1 MDAANRIEQRSL
13 ARAAGVV
20 MTGFALSNL
29 TGLVKWVL
37 VSQAFGTEAQLDAF
51 NAANRL
57 PEILFNL
64 MAGGALASAFV
75 PTFTD
80 LLTKG
85 DRPGAWRLAS
95 AIANLVF
102 VALSLTAAM
111 AWLSAPW
118 LVPNVL
124 APGFDPDTT
133 ALTIELLRIL
143 LLSAVIFGL
152 SGLLMGILN
161 AHRHFLLPALAPTF
175 LWMGWI
181 IGVLAFVPRW
191 GIHGLAWGVVF
202 GAAMHLGIQLPALR
216 GRGLIYRPQ
225 LGLGDPSVRR
235 VGKLMAP
242 RLLGVAAV
250 QLNFLVNTILASA
263 MSEGSLTAIGIA
275 FFVMLMPQ
283 VVIAQSIAVAALPTF
298 SAQAAR
304 GDLRQLQRSLAGTL
318 RGVIFLSLPASLGLI
333 LLRRPIVAMLFQR
346 GAFDLQSTDLV
357 SWALLWY
364 AAGLVGHAL
373 VEIASRAFYALQ
385 DTRTPVLLGVGAM
398 SLNIALSLLTPPL
411 FKRWGWLP
419 HGGLALAN
427 SIATGIEAFGLLL
440 LMRRRLDGLGFQPI
454 RRGLLVAVVASLTMA
469 GSLSLWLHLDGARS
483 VWLVGFGG
491 VGLGAVVYGLVSLF
505 MGAPELKAIPTLVLE
520 RDPGALERLSE
531 QRDGDLGDHQA

>member
-1 MDAANRIEQRSL
+1 MEQRSM

-37 VSQAFGTEAQLDAF
+37 VSQAFGTEAELDAF

-75 PTFTD
+75 PTFTE

-85 DRPGAWRLAS
+85 DQKGAWRLAS
-95 AIANLVF
+95 SIANVVLL
-102 VALSLTAAM
+102 ALSLAAAL
-111 AWLSAPW
+111 AWVAAPW
-118 LVPNVL
+118 LVTNLL
-124 APGFDPDTT
+124 APGFGAQTT
-133 ALTIELLRIL
+133 TLTVELLRIL

-152 SGLLMGILN
+152 SGLLMGVLN
-161 AHRHFLLPALAPTF
+161 AHQHFLLPALAPTL
-175 LWMGWI
+175 LWIGWI
-181 IGVLAFVPRW
+181 VGVLLFVPRW
-191 GIHGLAWGVVF
+191 GIHGLAWGVVL
-202 GAAMHLGIQLPALR
+202 GAGMHLGIQLPALR
-216 GRGLIYRPQ
+216 GRNAEYQPR
-225 LGLGDPSVRR
+225 LGLDDPAVKR
-235 VGKLMAP
+235 VGRLMAP

-263 MSEGSLTAIGIA
+263 MEEGSLTAIGIA

-304 GDLRQLQRSLAGTL
+304 GDLRQLRSSLAAAL
-318 RGVIFLSLPASLGLI
+318 RGVVFLSLPASLGLI

-346 GAFDLQSTDLV
+346 GQFDLQSTELV

-364 AAGLVGHAL
+364 AAGLVGHAV
-373 VEIASRAFYALQ
+373 VEIASRAFYAMK
-385 DTRTPVLLGVGAM
+385 DTRTPVILAAAAM
-398 SLNIALSLLTPPL
+398 ALNIGLSLSLPVL
-411 FKRWGWLP
+411 FRRWGWMP

-427 SIATGIEAFGLLL
+427 SIATGLEAIGLLY
-440 LMRRRLDGLGFQPI
+440 LMRRRLGSLGFDRI
-454 RRGLLVAVVASLTMA
+454 RRGLTVAVLASLLMA
-469 GSLSLWLHLDGARS
+469 TSLLFWLRLAAIQS
-483 VWLVGFGG
+483 VWF
-491 VGLGAVVYGLVSLF
+491 VGLGGVALGAGTFGLASLL
-505 MGAPELKAIPTLVLE
+505 MGAPEMKALPSLVFD
-520 RDPGALERLSE
+520 RDPDALQRLS
-531 QRDGDLGDHQA
+531 QQGDGDLGDHQP